1 MRTQFLLTIVA
12 VFLSAIIY
20 AQQRRVTGTVTN
32 QKTNKP
38 LEGVSVQSQSKS
50 AVTDANGQFSIEA
63 AIGETITFSF
73 VGMKP
78 ANVRITNNTNNISL
92 TMEEQAGDLEA
103 VVVTGYK
110 TERKKDLTGAVSI
123 VNMNDVKNIPAGNPM
138 LSLQGRVPG
147 VYIEADGSPNG
158 GNRRVL
164 IRGLNTLGNTNPLY
178 IIDGVPTNRPEVFRN
193 LNPNS
198 IASVQVLKDASAASI
213 YGSRASNGVIIVTT
227 KEGKPRAGQ
236 ENVSIQFNSSL
247 SYLTE
252 KPWRQPVLN
261 AEERGR
267 VLWQASVNDKTDPS
281 IHKAIYTYDWNGD
294 FNNPVLNKVNIQPFV
309 GGDPNVPVGNT
320 DWQEATW
327 DPALISTQDLTVS
340 AGTSRSSLLINMG
353 YYKNTGMLK
362 YTNFERLTSRLNA
375 YTTFL
380 DGKIKIGQNLQ
391 LARTSETLA
400 ANDLGGAPT
409 PGLSVTLAPTIPVF
423 TKDGQYAG
431 PVGAGY
437 SDRNNPVHMQYINRW
452 DRNNEFSVFGNVYA
466 EISPIKNLLFRSSFG
481 ADYSNTLVKNIEP
494 AFQEGF
500 LGRSVNSLSLQD
512 GKNLSLTLTNTLSY
526 QLERGKHRLN
536 GLAGVES
543 FQQDRTGFGAY
554 REGFALEDVNYYV
567 LNAGTGRS
575 TNNGFASG
583 YRLFSYFG
591 KLFYGFSDKY
601 LASLTVRRDGSS
613 RFGTANQYG
622 VFPAATLG
630 WRIDREE
637 FFHVPAVSNLKLRA
651 GVGRVGNQ
659 ETITDLGRFG
669 LYQTNY
675 GTVGTGFPG
684 SWTNTGTAYDL
695 NGANGGTL
703 PSGYVSIQ
711 GENPNLK
718 WESTEELN
726 LGIDFGFFNEKISGS
741 FDYFTRKTSDI
752 LIQPPVA
759 GAVGEGR
766 VRFLNGATKTNK
778 GWELL
783 LTYQNLTAGGLRY
796 SITGNASHFIDK
808 ITVLPPEVR
817 TAYPGSPQKPILG
830 QSQTA
835 IFGYYADGI
844 FQSQREVD
852 EYAKQPGK
860 GVGRIRYRDL
870 DGDGEVDAND
880 RDWLGNT
887 LPALE
892 YGLKIDFDYKNFDL
906 SIFGSGVAGKKGWDD
921 GRFLNSFLDVRQ
933 NNGRGILN
941 AWTPQNP
948 TSNTPMLSLVNNNNE
963 NRTSTFFIVNGAYFR
978 LRNVQLGYN
987 LPLSL
992 IQRLRMESLR
1002 FYISGQ
1008 NLFILKNKEYQTR
1021 DPERIGSVNNWPQPT
1036 TYTLGLNVT
1045 F

>member
-1 MRTQFLLTIVA
+1 
-12 VFLSAIIY
+12 
-20 AQQRRVTGTVTN
+20 
-32 QKTNKP
+32 
-38 LEGVSVQSQSKS
+38 
-50 AVTDANGQFSIEA
+50 
-63 AIGETITFSF
+63 
-73 VGMKP
+73 
-78 ANVRITNNTNNISL
+78 
-92 TMEEQAGDLEA
+92 
-103 VVVTGYK
+103 
-110 TERKKDLTGAVSI
+110 
-123 VNMNDVKNIPAGNPM
+123 
-138 LSLQGRVPG
+138 
-147 VYIEADGSPNG
+147 
-158 GNRRVL
+158 
-164 IRGLNTLGNTNPLY
+164 
-178 IIDGVPTNRPEVFRN
+178 
-193 LNPNS
+193 
-198 IASVQVLKDASAASI
+198 
-213 YGSRASNGVIIVTT
+213 
-227 KEGKPRAGQ
+227 
-236 ENVSIQFNSSL
+236 
-247 SYLTE
+247 
-252 KPWRQPVLN
+252 LN

-267 VLWQASVNDKTDPS
+267 VLWQASVNDKTDPI
-281 IHKAIYTYDWNGD
+281 IHKAIYAYDWNGD
-294 FNNPVLNKVNIQPFV
+294 YTNPILNKVIIQPFV

-320 DWQEATW
+320 DWQEETW
-327 DPALISTQDLTVS
+327 DPALICTQDLTVS

-375 YTTFL
+375 FTTFFN
-380 DGKIKIGQNLQ
+380 GKVKIGQNLQ
-391 LARTSETLA
+391 MARTSETLT

-409 PGLSVTLAPTIPVF
+409 PGLSVNLAPTIPVY
-423 TKDGQYAG
+423 TIKGDYAG

-452 DRNNEFSVFGNVYA
+452 DKNNEFSVFGNVYA
-466 EISPIKNLLFRSSFG
+466 EISPLKNLLFRTSFG
-481 ADYSNTLVKNIEP
+481 ADYSNTLAKNIEP

-512 GKNLSLTLTNTLSY
+512 GKNLSMTFTNTLSY
-526 QLERGKHRLN
+526 QIERGKHRVN
-536 GLAGVES
+536 ALAGVES
-543 FQQDRTGFGAY
+543 FQQDRTGFGAF
-554 REGFALEDVNYYV
+554 REGFALEDLNYYV
-567 LNAGTGRS
+567 LDAGTGRS

-601 LASLTVRRDGSS
+601 LASVTVRRDGSS
-613 RFGTANQYG
+613 RFGAANQYG

-630 WRIDREE
+630 WRIDKEE
-637 FFHVPAVSNLKLRA
+637 FFHVPVVSNLKLRA

-659 ETITDLGRFG
+659 ETISDLGRLG

-675 GTVGTGFPG
+675 GTIGRDFPG
-684 SWTNTGTAYDL
+684 SWTNIGTAYDL

-726 LGIDFGFFNEKISGS
+726 LGLDFGFINEKISGS

-778 GWELL
+778 GWEFL
-783 LTYQNLTAGGLRY
+783 LTYQNVTASGLRY
-796 SITGNASHFIDK
+796 SISGNASHFKDK
-808 ITVLPPEVR
+808 ITVLPSEVR
-817 TAYPGSPQKPILG
+817 TAYPGSPLKPILG

-844 FQSQREVD
+844 FQNQREVD
-852 EYAKQPGK
+852 DHAKQPGK

-870 DGDGEVDAND
+870 NGDGSVDGND

-887 LPALE
+887 LPGFE
-892 YGLKIDFDYKNFDL
+892 YGLKIDLDYKNFDL
-906 SIFGSGVAGKKGWDD
+906 SIFGSGVANKKGFDD
-921 GRFLNSFLDVRQ
+921 GKFLNSFLDVRQ

-948 TSNTPMLSLVNNNNE
+948 SSNTPMLSLVNSNNE
-963 NRTSTFFIVNGAYFR
+963 NRTSTFFIVNGAYYR

-987 LPLSL
+987 LPLQIVQKL
-992 IQRLRMESLR
+992 KMESLR
-1002 FYISGQ
+1002 LYVSGQ
-1008 NLFILKNKEYQTR
+1008 NLFILKSKEYQTQ
-1021 DPERIGSVNNWPQPT
+1021 DPERIGSINNWPQPT
-1036 TYTLGLNVT
+1036 TYTVGLNVN